1 MYGLWLYKEFATE
14 YGRCRLEIL
23 QKDYTGTSEE
33 IEAFAA
39 DSLRISLDNLG
50 EIISPIGKTVCSFG
64 IINTNQFD
72 YDVLFTPNATKF
84 MVCVKTQADGED
96 WVSRWGGFLTPD
108 FFAED
113 LQHRSIISL
122 SARDCI
128 GYLNDLRYDY
138 EDRLITIGDVF
149 NTAFKR
155 ISPDYPMQVVFES
168 SKIID
173 GVGIRSVY
181 VSSDLFNEGSW
192 GEAVETILHDCGLQ
206 MRWVDYNTI
215 KVYDLSNMLTQF
227 EEDSIFFV
235 KASGYREILPA
246 WKTLKQTQDYIAKG
260 ELYDGVANGDLMTL
274 DHTEQVILPYQ
285 IQTPALDVV
294 YNTQYYYKILS
305 LWSTAWNAYTA
316 KNAESPLSGVYIGK
330 ASAGNARVQ
339 DFIGYKRIVN
349 KADYPLTIEFLVSKT
364 LHFYKG
370 QSEAESR
377 IVPFSFEIPFAGS
390 IEEFEWYKDLRK
402 DYLQLSL
409 HLSILLHAENGK
421 IYYLNEYWNEY
432 TEDSKNKSILNFT
445 LNKATYGD
453 IANEEISIT
462 CNSVPYNGQ
471 IEIRLHGYSIADN
484 RYTTSVKVNNVDNIF
499 YPTDWSAFFAKVEN
513 ISMTFEGKELP
524 SGVTTGVL
532 INSEHNLKRDE
543 SFTLNTL
550 PTTIEGETVV
560 INGLYSGSGVSF
572 HKAKLDDDKAEYD
585 LIELV
590 GREMIHYNIRNYEK
604 LSGVIKSKNY
614 QPLYFDKKYIYK
626 NKTFIPYAY
635 SLQVISNEIKITSMQ
650 EVVPYQRHEF
660 TEISSELTSGST
672 TLGGGNNTAFQ
683 YSANAGN
690 ARRIYQ
696 LGEATSTEA
705 NNAFILIDKDGL
717 AEAKRFPLSRLMA
730 AANWFELRTL
740 NDGSQ
745 VLVTPYN
752 LASMGEITAG
762 GVSEDNT
769 STILMQ
775 RIEELQ
781 AEIDNLKAQINEQ

>member
-14 YGRCRLEIL
+14 YGKCRLEIH
-23 QKDYTGTSEE
+23 QKDYSGQSEE

-39 DSLRISLDNLG
+39 DSLVISLDNLS
-50 EIISPIGKTVCSFG
+50 EIISPIGKTVCTFG

-72 YDVLFTPNATKF
+72 YDVLFTPDATKF
-84 MVCVKTQADGED
+84 LVKVKTQAEGEE
-96 WVSRWGGFLTPD
+96 WVNRWGGFLTPD

-122 SARDCI
+122 SARDCV

-138 EDRLITIGDVF
+138 EDRLISIGELF
-149 NTAFKR
+149 NTAFSR
-155 ISPDYPMQVVFES
+155 ISPDYPMSVVFES
-168 SKIID
+168 GKLID
-173 GVGIRSVY
+173 GVGLRSVY

-215 KVYDLSNMLTQF
+215 KVYDLSNMLPQF

-246 WKTLKQTQDYIAKG
+246 WKTLKQSQDYVAKG
-260 ELYDGVANGDLMTL
+260 DLYDGVANGNLMTL

-285 IQTPALDVV
+285 MQTPALEII
-294 YNTQYYYKILS
+294 YNTQYYYKLLS
-305 LWSTAWNAYTA
+305 KWSTAWNAYTA
-316 KNAESPLSGVYIGK
+316 KNIENPLNGVYIGK
-330 ASAGNARVQ
+330 ASSGDARVQ
-339 DFIGYKRIVN
+339 DFIAYKRTIN
-349 KADYPLTIEFLVSKT
+349 KADYPLTLKFSISKT

-370 QSEAESR
+370 QSEAES
-377 IVPFSFEIPFAGS
+377 ILTPFAFEIPFDGA
-390 IEEFEWYKDLRK
+390 IEDFKWYEDLRK
-402 DYLQLSL
+402 DFIQLNI
-409 HLSILLHAENGK
+409 HISILLHADNGRT
-421 IYYLNEYWNEY
+421 YYLNEYWSEY
-432 TEDSKNKSILNFT
+432 TEEAKRKSILNFT

-453 IANEEISIT
+453 IANEDVSIT
-462 CNSVPYNGQ
+462 CGSMPYNGQ
-471 IEIRLHGYSIADN
+471 IEVRLHGYSIADN
-484 RYTTSVKVNNVDNIF
+484 RYTTSVDTGNLEYTF
-499 YPTDWSAFFAKVEN
+499 YPTDWNAFFAKIESV
-513 ISMTFEGKELP
+513 SMTFESKELP
-524 SGVTTGVL
+524 SGVTTGVM

-550 PTTIEGETVV
+550 PISIEGETVV
-560 INGLYSGSGVSF
+560 INGLYNGSGVSF
-572 HKAKLDDDKAEYD
+572 HKAKLDGEKAEYD

-614 QPLYFDKKYIYK
+614 KPLYFDRSYIYK

-635 SLQVISNEIKITSMQ
+635 RLYLISNEIAITSMQ
-650 EVVPYQRHEF
+650 EVVPYERHEF

-672 TLGGGNNTAFQ
+672 TLGGGNSTAFQ

-696 LGEATSTEA
+696 LSEATNTDA
-705 NNAFILIDKDGL
+705 ANAFLVIDKDGL
-717 AEAKRFPLSRLMA
+717 VEAKKFPLSRLLA

-752 LASMGEITAG
+752 LAIMGEITAG

-781 AEIDNLKAQINEQ
+781 AEIDNIKAQINEQ